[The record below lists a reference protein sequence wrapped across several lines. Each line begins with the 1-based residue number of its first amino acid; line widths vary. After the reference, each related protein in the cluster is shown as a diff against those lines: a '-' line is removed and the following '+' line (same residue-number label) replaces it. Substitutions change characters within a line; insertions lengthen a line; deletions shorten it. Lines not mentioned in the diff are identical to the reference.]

1 MRSVG
6 SFPRAGESWGLSFE
20 QLSRTSL
27 LDHYASPLQRQGR
40 ITRQAVDR
48 IVTHGPPGE
57 RRGRLGGLIP
67 GDNRLLEEVT
77 QTVLAARHFG
87 VAITIPAS
95 IHRPCRSLL
104 NTTPRGRAT
113 HSRMSLRTPHAAR
126 LVVLSGSRERE
137 YGRCTEG

>member
-77 QTVLAARHFG
+77 QTV
-87 VAITIPAS
+87 
-95 IHRPCRSLL
+95 
-104 NTTPRGRAT
+104 
-113 HSRMSLRTPHAAR
+113 
-126 LVVLSGSRERE
+126 
-137 YGRCTEG
+137 